1 MTKLSK
7 KRGGSQT
14 KSSKITSG
22 FTNKPIFKSPFS
34 SQRNKMKRKASSRR
48 LVPAVFYSSTQK
60 SREILEL
67 QKQLHVMQQKIRTI
81 EDTQRS
87 IQASTTVTL
96 SASEQ
101 TRSKNEE
108 SKKKTFEDEV
118 FQPSTS
124 KKSNVKR
131 KRRRDDASEEEQGNS
146 YESLVCILLHFL

>member
-1 MTKLSK
+1 
-7 KRGGSQT
+7 
-14 KSSKITSG
+14 
-22 FTNKPIFKSPFS
+22 
-34 SQRNKMKRKASSRR
+34 MKRKASSRR

-87 IQASTTVTL
+87 IQASTIVTL
-96 SASEQ
+96 PASEQ

-124 KKSNVKR
+124 KKSNGKR
-131 KRRRDDASEEEQGNS
+131 KRRREDASEEEQGNS
-146 YESLVCILLHFL
+146 YESLVSILLHFLKIAEHTKLPIFMSEKEESVIWRIISVDLPV